1 MRDEQRKEKIYK
13 YSMKKYSEL
22 IQGLE
27 NYTKEEIIQCIK
39 PYLDELESESD
50 GDFTVKNITI
60 IGSRT
65 RGTARKNS
73 DLDVLVEYEGRMR
86 EDDAFN
92 ALHDDP
98 IYIEDIKVDIN
109 PIRKEESGTTEEWLE
124 KSNRYLAT
132 L

>member
-1 MRDEQRKEKIYK
+1 
-13 YSMKKYSEL
+13 MKKYSEL

-27 NYTKEEIIQCIK
+27 NYSREEIIQIIK
-39 PYLDELESESD
+39 PYLDDLESESD
-50 GDFTVKNITI
+50 GDFRAKEITI

-65 RGTARKNS
+65 RGTAKKTS
-73 DLDVLVEYEGRMR
+73 DLDILVEYEGRMR

-92 ALHDDP
+92 ALHDEP

-109 PIRKEESGTTEEWLE
+109 PIREQESGTTEEWLE
-124 KSNRYLAT
+124 RSMRYLAT

>member
-1 MRDEQRKEKIYK
+1 
-13 YSMKKYSEL
+13 MKKYSEL

-39 PYLDELESESD
+39 PHLDELESESD

-65 RGTARKNS
+65 RGTARKDS

-109 PIRKEESGTTEEWLE
+109 PIRKEESGTTEEWLR